1 MWRAKAARQP
11 HSNSVEGVLAIT
23 QLYLGLA
30 FACESAG
37 QSQASISRSS
47 WQPLRHTRRRPWP
60 LGQSGI
66 NPPLPCQHANTA
78 LLLVGASRS
87 CGTRLKQLFLLLV
100 SFADEVVLEGD
111 RSSQPAASARL
122 WAAASQNKENRC
134 HCHYCFLTA
143 VITLLPVLRRFVNWR
158 FLT

>member
-1 MWRAKAARQP
+1 MWGAKAARQP
-11 HSNSVEGVLAIT
+11 DTSSVEGVLAIT
-23 QLYLGLA
+23 KLYLGLA

-47 WQPLRHTRRRPWP
+47 WQPLRHTRRRPWL

-66 NPPLPCQHANTA
+66 NPPLPCQPANTA

-87 CGTRLKQLFLLLV
+87 CGTRLKQLFLV
-100 SFADEVVLEGD
+100 SFADELVLERD
-111 RSSQPAASARL
+111 RSSLLPASARL
-122 WAAASQNKENRC
+122 RAAASQNKENRW

-143 VITLLPVLRRFVNWR
+143 VITLLLIRLSYSFVG
-158 FLT
+158 